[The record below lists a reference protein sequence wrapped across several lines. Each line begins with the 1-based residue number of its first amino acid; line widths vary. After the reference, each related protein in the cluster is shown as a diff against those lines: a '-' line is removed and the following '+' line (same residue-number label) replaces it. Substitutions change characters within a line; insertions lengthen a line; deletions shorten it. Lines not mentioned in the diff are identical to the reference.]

1 MLIPTLLLN
10 LALKERTKVIEIWKT
25 KRVVGIYSWEPM
37 IDIKKNC
44 EQANTKRNLRREMRK
59 NFKLG
64 MLNVGLNILTL
75 IVNGEN

>member
-1 MLIPTLLLN
+1 
-10 LALKERTKVIEIWKT
+10 
-25 KRVVGIYSWEPM
+25 M